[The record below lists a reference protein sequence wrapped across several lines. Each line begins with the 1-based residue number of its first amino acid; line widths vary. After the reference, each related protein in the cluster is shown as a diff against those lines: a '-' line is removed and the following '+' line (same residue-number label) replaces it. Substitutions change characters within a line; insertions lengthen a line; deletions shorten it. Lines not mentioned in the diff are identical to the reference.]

1 MPSPTPPEQAAA
13 SVAENRRELRRVLGS
28 FPTGITVMTAGRDM
42 PRGMTANS
50 FTSVSLEPPLVLV
63 CVSRTA
69 AMHDLVLEEK
79 AFALSVLSAD
89 QEQIARRFADRS
101 RPRGT
106 REFEG
111 VAIQEGGRTGA
122 PVLLGS
128 LAWFECGLEAV
139 YEGGDHSV
147 FLASVL
153 DAGRVPTEEA
163 LLFYKGAFHRVEGP
177 TV

>member
-1 MPSPTPPEQAAA
+1 M
-13 SVAENRRELRRVLGS
+13 VENRRELRNVLGS
-28 FPTGITVMTAGRDM
+28 FPTGITVMTAGRDL
-42 PRGMTANS
+42 PCGMTANS

-69 AMHDLVLEEK
+69 AMHDVVLEEK
-79 AFALSVLSAD
+79 AFALSVLSVS
-89 QEQIARRFADRS
+89 QEQVARRFADRS
-101 RPRGT
+101 RPRGR

-111 VAIQEGGRTGA
+111 VAIQQGGHTGA

-128 LAWFECGLEAV
+128 LAWFECGLAAV

-147 FLASVL
+147 LLGSVL
-153 DAGRVPTEEA
+153 DAGRAPTEEA
-163 LLFYKGAFHRVEGP
+163 LLFYKGAFRRVEGP